1 MWGDWTPDTQHWTDG
16 IGSTLSVTY
25 THSAGHCMPSRTG
38 PRRGHTQELSEPA
51 ETVGDRLCSN
61 RRMKDPFILMGGHN
75 WLIWITSQASR
86 QMKLVRLNRWSVAV
100 WLVRELGGWGTFP
113 TGGGVYLVKVSSFMV
128 RPLGPCETQR
138 RQGSTWNFTP
148 YNILDRGWWL
158 QQREVVGDTVRWHG
172 I

>member
-1 MWGDWTPDTQHWTDG
+1 MELVALYPSHILTAPDTACLPEQ
-16 IGSTLSVTY
+16 
-25 THSAGHCMPSRTG
+25 
-38 PRRGHTQELSEPA
+38 GHTGVALRNWVNQQ
-51 ETVGDRLCSN
+51 TVGDKFCSN
-61 RRMKDPFILMGGHN
+61 RRMRYPFILMGGHN
-75 WLIWITSQASR
+75 WFVWITSQTSR
-86 QMKLVRLNRWSVAV
+86 QMKLVRLNRWSAAV

-138 RQGSTWNFTP
+138 HQGSTWDFTP

-158 QQREVVGDTVRWHG
+158 QQREVVGDTVWWHG